1 MKKNTIILICIVSVI
16 AFGLL
21 VYRGLRHS
29 RGIPVS
35 IDTIEKPILEVPFM
49 DADIDLNKGISLNKW
64 NSLASEEIELM
75 YQVTILPWGKSL
87 VSPITVKAFH
97 NKKNIYF
104 YITWKDVT
112 ENRVLKR
119 NKFSDGCAIMFP
131 MDEKVQPSTLMMG
144 FMGKANIWHWK
155 ASRDETYWL
164 KTRPKTEAYA
174 DFHYPFEEEEL
185 FTVSQEKVQSAVND
199 LMAVRVATITPKERQ
214 DVKGR
219 GFWEDG
225 IWHVVFK
232 RSLKVVDPEIDAV
245 FKFNEQRLCAFAV
258 WNGEQGDRGG
268 RKSISDW
275 VVLEIKQ

>member
-1 MKKNTIILICIVSVI
+1 MKKSTIILICIVSVI

-21 VYRGLRHS
+21 IYQGLRHS
-29 RGIPVS
+29 RGVPVS
-35 IDTIEKPILEVPFM
+35 IERIEKQILEVPFM
-49 DADIDLNKGISLNKW
+49 DRDVDLNNDISLNKW
-64 NSLASEEIELM
+64 DFLASKEIELM

-87 VSPITVKAFH
+87 VSPIIVKAFY
-97 NKKNIYF
+97 NRKDIYF
-104 YITWKDVT
+104 YITWKDDT

-131 MDEKVQPSTLMMG
+131 MDEEVQSSTLMMG

-185 FTVSQEKVQSAVND
+185 FPVSQEKVQSAVND
-199 LMAVRVATITPKERQ
+199 LMAVRIATITPKERQ

-219 GFWEDG
+219 GFWKDG
-225 IWHVVFK
+225 VWRVVFK
-232 RSLKVVDPEIDAV
+232 RSLKVIDPEIDAV
-245 FKFNEQRLCAFAV
+245 FKAKGKRLCAFAV

-275 VVLEIKQ
+275 VELELK